1 MATYP
6 VIEHRVGRAG
16 RWLRENRVRLALA
29 IAVVE
34 TLLVVAGQLRW
45 FWVVAFAA
53 VALAAWWIARRHARS
68 ALVRQGTST
77 LALSQAIPLLAPL
90 VIAALLALLATAV
103 AVAVLVVLVVGV
115 IAVAALVRR
124 RR

>member
-1 MATYP
+1 M
-6 VIEHRVGRAG
+6 GRAG

-29 IAVVE
+29 IAAVE

-45 FWVVAFAA
+45 FWVVGFAA
-53 VALAAWWIARRHARS
+53 IVLAAWWIARRHARS

-77 LALSQAIPLLAPL
+77 LALSQVIPLLAPL
-90 VIAALLALLATAV
+90 VIATLLALLATAL
-103 AVAVLVVLVVGV
+103 AIAVLVVLVVGAV
-115 IAVAALVRR
+115 AVAAFIRR